1 MFIIT
6 LTTPFWYGG
15 INNAY
20 GQSTGS
26 IDRENKLIEY
36 IFKRMEGGQIRLNTR
51 QSDFFWLEEPI
62 IVNELKS
69 KTFSCIGLERTLDT
83 IDFQLNDESVTSLKS
98 IQPKDLKS
106 GKWSKKLIRELK
118 KGLNKNEY
126 ISNISLGY
134 PIFLESHSK
143 ALVFV
148 HGSSGAS
155 VNIYLWEPSS
165 GWKYHCEFSL
175 WVS

>member
-1 MFIIT
+1 MLIYNSVSP
-6 LTTPFWYGG
+6 LQ
-15 INNAY
+15 A
-20 GQSTGS
+20 QSTGS

-36 IFKRMEGGQIRLNTR
+36 IFNRIEGGQIRLNTR

-69 KTFSCIGLERTLDT
+69 KTFSCIGLERTLDA
-83 IDFQLNDESVTSLKS
+83 IDFQLSDESVTRLKS
-98 IQPKDLKS
+98 LQPKDLKS
-106 GKWSKKLIRELK
+106 GKWPKKLVRELK
-118 KGLNKNEY
+118 KGLNKNDY
-126 ISNISLGY
+126 IRNISLGY

-165 GWKYHCEFSL
+165 GWKYHCELSL